1 MTLHASKGSGRR
13 PESPR
18 DVLTCDD
25 KGHVWIG
32 QRCFRCKARRPADTT
47 PETQEER

>member
-1 MTLHASKGSGRR
+1 MMQASKGSGRR

-18 DVLTCDD
+18 DVLTCER
-25 KGHVWIG
+25 GHAMPDRRG
-32 QRCFRCKARRPADTT
+32 RCWRCGRPADTT